1 MKRNIFK
8 RYKWSVG
15 VLAAAFS
22 LTFTSCSDFFNP
34 DTDDQVSDKHYIS
47 ENTEMYTGFVGLLTK
62 MQAIGDKEEKSCSR
76 ILELSLL
83 NRRRMQAPTC
93 GRSISMQ
100 ITYRVTNMPLLLP
113 TMS

>member
-62 MQAIGDKEEKSCSR
+62 MQAIGDKE
-76 ILELSLL
+76 ILLTDTRAEFIEPTKNAGTDLWSLYQYADNL
-83 NRRRMQAPTC
+83 QI
-93 GRSISMQ
+93 GRAH
-100 ITYRVTNMPLLLP
+100 V
-113 TMS
+113 

>member
-34 DTDDQVSDKHYIS
+34 DTDDQVSDKHYIR
-47 ENTEMYTGFVGLLTK
+47 GIAD
-62 MQAIGDKEEKSCSR
+62 QDAGDR
-76 ILELSLL
+76 
-83 NRRRMQAPTC
+83 
-93 GRSISMQ
+93 
-100 ITYRVTNMPLLLP
+100 
-113 TMS
+113 